1 MPVEHAARVEDEIA
15 HGFGMAAMVGGA
27 LIGLA
32 AGVAVVGATA
42 LTGGL
47 AAVAIAGAVAGGGLA
62 GGQILSGLNTIFDLP
77 EPTTGMLAIGS
88 PNVSING
95 RAAIHA
101 ELSSASSC
109 SGLPFNHP
117 WWPTTVTVKEGSAT
131 VRINGQPA
139 SRLKSKLMCGAH
151 IKTASPDVRIGGE
164 TEQTGF
170 IFDLEAWT
178 KTGLEILG
186 IGALV
191 GAGVFAVAAGVAA
204 TAAFVGVGALGYAGL
219 EGVGRIGDAIGPG
232 YRDLLQGVV
241 GMGLVVASPKL
252 AREGQIAG
260 DRNRITRLSN
270 EGRIDE
276 ARAVLQRHVDAGD
289 ANAIVRR
296 LDVSSPRDKG
306 YLWSGNG
313 EAAAAYAEARGGVTL
328 ERTPGGRVIDN
339 WPELN
344 TKLPWKQG
352 GEELWGGASSNYA
365 KGLSGDVTAVQTP
378 SKAALGGGDIFK
390 EYEWPIVQRSLASGR
405 ITNFE
410 VKPVLPERAPRP

>member
-1 MPVEHAARVEDEIA
+1 MPIEHAARVEDEIA
-15 HGFGMAAMVGGA
+15 HGFGVAAMVGGA

-32 AGVAVVGATA
+32 AGVAVVSATA

-77 EPTTGMLAIGS
+77 EPTSGVLAIGS

-101 ELSSASSC
+101 ELSAASSC

-117 WWPTTVTVKEGSAT
+117 PWPTTVTVKEGSAT

-151 IKTASPDVRIGGE
+151 IKTASPNVRIGGE

-191 GAGVFAVAAGVAA
+191 GAGVLAVAAGVAA
-204 TAAFVGVGALGYAGL
+204 TATFVGVGAVGYAGF
-219 EGVGRIGDAIGPG
+219 EGVGRIGDALGPG

-260 DRNRITRLSN
+260 DRSRITRLSN

-289 ANAIVRR
+289 VNAVVRR
-296 LDVSSPRDKG
+296 LDVSTGGKPG
-306 YLWSGNG
+306 FLWSGNKV
-313 EAAAAYAEARGGVTL
+313 AAGQYAKAHGGTTL
-328 ERTPGGRVIDN
+328 EGTPGGRVIDD
-339 WPELN
+339 WDHLN
-344 TKLPWKQG
+344 NALPWDKG
-352 GEELWGGASSNYA
+352 GEQLWGQTSARYTR
-365 KGLSGDVTAVQTP
+365 GLTGDVEALQSP
-378 SKAALGGGDIFK
+378 SKAGGGYIFRK
-390 EYEWPIVQRSLASGR
+390 YELPEIEAGKVTGR
-405 ITNFE
+405 ITGFE
-410 VKPVLPERAPRP
+410 EKIVLPDTGNWP